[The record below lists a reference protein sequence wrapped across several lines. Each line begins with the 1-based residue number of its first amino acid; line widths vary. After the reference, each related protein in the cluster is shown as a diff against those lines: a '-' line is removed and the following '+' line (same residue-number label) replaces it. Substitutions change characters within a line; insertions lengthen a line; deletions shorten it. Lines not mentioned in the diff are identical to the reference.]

1 MTAPLSIEGVS
12 ADIGDTGPRRVVE
25 RVSLRLDAGQIG
37 CLLGPSGGGKTTLLR
52 CVAGFH
58 RISEG
63 VIRLGGAVI
72 ESAAQHVAPERRQ
85 IGMMFQDY
93 ALFPHLTAEQNI
105 AFGVRKLPAAGRRER
120 VGQLLELTAMTE
132 CARRYPHELSGGQ
145 QQRIALARALAPR
158 PGLLLLD
165 EPFSNLDAELKLQ
178 LAGEIRDIL
187 RRENITALFI
197 THDQSE
203 ALAMPDMLGVMRG
216 GRMLQWDTAYNI
228 YHRPVSRETATFVG
242 MGAMLKGAVSRGRGI
257 DTALGRLEPAAAGG
271 LPAAGA
277 VLAGLEDGARVSV
290 LIRPDDI
297 VHDDASGLRAVIE
310 KKQFRGAEFLYHLR
324 LESGETVHCFAP
336 SHHDH
341 QLGEAIG
348 IRLDIE
354 HLVVFR

>member
-1 MTAPLSIEGVS
+1 MKTLLSIEGVS
-12 ADIGDTGPRRVVE
+12 ADIGEARPRRVVE
-25 RVSLRLDAGQIG
+25 RVTLRLGGGQIG
-37 CLLGPSGGGKTTLLR
+37 CLLGPSGSGKTTLLR
-52 CVAGFH
+52 CIAGFH
-58 RISEG
+58 RIREG

-72 ESAAQHVAPERRQ
+72 ESAALYLAPEHRH

-105 AFGVRKLPAAGRRER
+105 GFGVRKLAAAERRTR
-120 VGQLLELTAMTE
+120 VAQLLELTAMTE

-145 QQRIALARALAPR
+145 QQRVALARALAPH
-158 PGLLLLD
+158 PSLLLLD

-178 LAGEIRDIL
+178 LAGEIREIL
-187 RRENITALFI
+187 HRENITALLI

-203 ALAMPDMLGVMRG
+203 ALAMSDMLGVMRG
-216 GRMLQWDTAYNI
+216 GHVLQWDTAYNI

-242 MGAMLKGAVSRGRGI
+242 MGTMLKGTVSREHGI
-257 DTALGRLEPAAAGG
+257 DTALGRLTPSALNCFFPTDAHRGG
-271 LPAAGA
+271 LA
-277 VLAGLEDGARVSV
+277 DGAAVHV

-297 VHDDASGLRAVIE
+297 VHDDASGLRAVVE

-341 QLGEAIG
+341 PIGEAIG

-354 HLVVFR
+354 HLVVFP

>member
-12 ADIGDTGPRRVVE
+12 ADIGETGARRVVE
-25 RVSLRLDAGQIG
+25 RVSLRLDAGHIG

-72 ESAAQHVAPERRQ
+72 ESTALHVAPEHRQ

-93 ALFPHLTAEQNI
+93 ALFPHLTAERNI
-105 AFGVRKLPAAGRRER
+105 AFGVRKLPAAERRER

-203 ALAMPDMLGVMRG
+203 ALAMSDMLGVMRG
-216 GRMLQWDTAYNI
+216 GRVLQWDTAYNV

-242 MGAMLKGAVSRGRGI
+242 MGAMLKGAVSLGRGI
-257 DTALGRLEPAAAGG
+257 DTALGRLEPPAAGGPAAAGG
-271 LPAAGA
+271 D
-277 VLAGLEDGARVSV
+277 LAGLEDGARVSV

-341 QLGEAIG
+341 QVGEAIG

>member
-1 MTAPLSIEGVS
+1 MAGPLSIESVS
-12 ADIGDTGPRRVVE
+12 ADVGGAAPRRVVE
-25 RVSLRLDAGQIG
+25 RVSLRLAAGRIG

-63 VIRLGGAVI
+63 VIRLGGAVM
-72 ESAAQHVAPERRQ
+72 ESAALHVAPERRQ

-93 ALFPHLTAEQNI
+93 ALFPHLTAERNI
-105 AFGVRKLPAAGRRER
+105 AFGVRKLPAAERRER

-203 ALAMPDMLGVMRG
+203 ALAMSDMLGVMRG
-216 GRMLQWDTAYNI
+216 GRVLQWDTAYNV

-242 MGAMLKGAVSRGRGI
+242 MGAMLDGAVRRGRGI
-257 DTALGRLEPAAAGG
+257 DTALGRLEP
-271 LPAAGA
+271 PAADGA
-277 VLAGLEDGARVSV
+277 LSGLEDGARVSV

-297 VHDDASGLRAVIE
+297 IHDDAGGLRAVIE

-324 LESGETVHCFAP
+324 LESGETIHCFAP

-341 QLGEAIG
+341 RIGEAIG